1 MKARLHLSSFNFRA
15 TTTNLS
21 LYDDEAAPSRR
32 RLMRTKTPPK
42 TAALALCLALS
53 FVAHA
58 QTGANRPAQTGAG
71 RPTTREGAGKPYDD
85 QVKALLARPE
95 MQAAFADVEKNRDP
109 ILKEWIAITEINA
122 PSGKE
127 AERAAY
133 VENILRGFKS
143 VEVRRDSAGNVV
155 ATRKGTGGGP
165 LVVMDA
171 HLDTVFQDGLKIKAE
186 IREGRIYAPGVGDD
200 TRNVEALLAMIRA
213 LDAASLKTKGD
224 LVFVFTVE
232 EETTFKGV
240 ETFVKENKQ
249 SIGHYIALD
258 GGYEGFTYG
267 GIGIN
272 WYRHHFIGPGGHTRS
287 ATPPYSATLPA
298 ARAIERIYQLPL
310 PSGVPA
316 NINIGMTGGSDVVNA
331 KASDAWFTVDL
342 RSTSNDVIADLERK
356 IAAIV
361 KEEADR
367 ERMTV
372 KTEVVSTTPAAQIP
386 GHRDSLLVKTAEAV
400 HYAVGF
406 HPVITTTGSNNGNV
420 ALLAGL
426 SAISTGAADCG
437 NSHAVTEWCDAETI
451 YKGIQKTI
459 LLGVAMAQLSR

>member
-1 MKARLHLSSFNFRA
+1 
-15 TTTNLS
+15 
-21 LYDDEAAPSRR
+21 
-32 RLMRTKTPPK
+32 MRTKTPPK

-53 FVAHA
+53 FTVAHA
-58 QTGANRPAQTGAG
+58 QTGAGRTAQGGTATRPA
-71 RPTTREGAGKPYDD
+71 PREGAGKPYDE

-95 MQAAFADVEKNRDP
+95 VQAAFAHVDKNHDA
-109 ILKEWIAITEINA
+109 IQKEWIAITEINA

-127 AERAAY
+127 AERASF
-133 VENILRGFKS
+133 VENLLNGYKS
-143 VEVRRDSAGNVV
+143 VEVRRDSAGNVI

-165 LVVMDA
+165 TVIIDA
-171 HLDTVFQDGLKIKAE
+171 HLDTVFQEGLKIKAE
-186 IREGRIYAPGVGDD
+186 LREGRIYAPGIGDD
-200 TRNVEALLAMIRA
+200 TRNVEAMLAMIRA
-213 LDAASLKTKGD
+213 LDAAQVKTKGD

-240 ETFVKENKQ
+240 ETFVKENKAK
-249 SIGHYIALD
+249 IGHYIALD
-258 GGYEGFTYG
+258 GGYEGFTFG

-310 PSGVPA
+310 PAGVPA

-361 KEEADR
+361 KEEAER
-367 ERMTV
+367 EHMTV
-372 KTEVVSTTPAAQIP
+372 KTELISSTPAAQIP
-386 GHRDSLLVKTAEAV
+386 GHRESLLVKTAEAV

-437 NSHAVTEWCDAETI
+437 NSHAVTEWCEAETI

-459 LLGVAMAQLSR
+459 LLGVAMAQLSQ